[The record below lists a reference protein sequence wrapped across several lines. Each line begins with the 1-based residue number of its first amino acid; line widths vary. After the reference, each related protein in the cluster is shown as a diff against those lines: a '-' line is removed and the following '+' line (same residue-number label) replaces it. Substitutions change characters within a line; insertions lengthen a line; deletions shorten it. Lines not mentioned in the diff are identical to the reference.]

1 LTSGYD
7 EIARSLFADELSVVG
22 NYEIGEM
29 IGKGTNNIK
38 YRKLALIDV
47 GSFGKVYLA
56 YHTMTKTKVSSVRG
70 GKINSVGRDK
80 SSREIRDGRT
90 GKRDL
95 PSSKA
100 TTSSH
105 HKALRSSTYRETCL
119 ASYRVLSWYYKGG
132 LDWSDSKVV
141 NYTTTSSSGND

>member
-1 LTSGYD
+1 
-7 EIARSLFADELSVVG
+7 
-22 NYEIGEM
+22 
-29 IGKGTNNIK
+29 
-38 YRKLALIDV
+38 
-47 GSFGKVYLA
+47 
-56 YHTMTKTKVSSVRG
+56 MTKTKVSSVIG
-70 GKINSVGRDK
+70 GKSNSVGRDK

-105 HKALRSSTYRETCL
+105 HKTLRSSTYRETCL
-119 ASYRVLSWYYKGG
+119 AGYRVLSWYYKGG
-132 LDWSDSKVV
+132 LDWSDCKVV